1 MLKEDQAKKL
11 LELIKEQTI
20 SYILKGEVL
29 ESFDLEDLNF
39 EDLKV
44 EGLFITF
51 KLRDK
56 TLGTLG
62 SIFPQ
67 ENITRVALDLALAL
81 TIRLKAKE
89 FIMDPYNLS
98 FEITEVLNMES
109 ISSKNPLNIL
119 KKIEGYGVF
128 VERGFYKGV
137 ILPNLA
143 LERGL
148 TPLDMLTEAC
158 ISAGLLADFWTYE
171 DTKIYRF
178 KTVTYGLSFEGNFY
192 KI

>member
-29 ESFDLEDLNF
+29 ESFDF

-44 EGLFITF
+44 EGLFINF

-56 TLGTLG
+56 ALGTLG

-67 ENITRVALDLALAL
+67 ENVTRVALDLALAL
-81 TIRLKAKE
+81 TIRLKAKGVR
-89 FIMDPYNLS
+89 IDPYNLS
-98 FEITEVLNMES
+98 FEITEVLNMEL
-109 ISSKNPLNIL
+109 ISSKNPLNLL

-137 ILPNLA
+137 ILPNIA
-143 LERGL
+143 IERGL
-148 TPLDMLTEAC
+148 TPLDMLAEAC

-178 KTVTYGLSFEGNFY
+178 KTITYGLSFEGNFY